1 MSTLNPRQMF
11 LLDNACAPMLEPDGV
26 MGVYLVGTAMEPRG
40 DRAPRDIDVRMI
52 LTDKMYD
59 RLLKALG
66 SEGIAFMGLAYGQ
79 YLASLTQL
87 PIDFQVQRM
96 TEANSLHPH
105 PRNPLG
111 HRNMRSYRGDT

>member
-1 MSTLNPRQMF
+1 
-11 LLDNACAPMLEPDGV
+11 MLEPDGV
-26 MGVYLVGTAMEPRG
+26 MGVYLVGTAMEARG

-52 LTDKMYD
+52 LTDKTYD
-59 RLLKALG
+59 RLMKALG

-79 YLASLTQL
+79 YLHSLTDL

-96 TEANSLHPH
+96 TDANNLHRG

-111 HRNMRSYRGDT
+111 HRSMANYRGDGFR

>member
-1 MSTLNPRQMF
+1 MF

-96 TEANSLHPH
+96 TEANNLHSG

-111 HRNMRSYRGDT
+111 HCNMLSYRGDTC